1 MVFKN
6 FLILLLSF
14 LSFGCGDYDS
24 FGDETYNNVSMPY
37 TTLYIYGGKNE
48 EDYLGKLNASKYDSE
63 SIWNEYCKYGN
74 KYNSKSIWNAYG
86 TYGNEYG
93 QYSPFNKY
101 ASYPPVLRD
110 RNGKFYGYFT
120 ANKYK
125 SKRANYGIIDVICE
139 NYESIRE
146 DVSKWYDKIF

>member
-14 LSFGCGDYDS
+14 LSFGCVDFDY
-24 FGDETYNNVSMPY
+24 FGDETYTNVSMPY